1 MRGLYA
7 DVIIDISHEA
17 IDRTFQYAI
26 PDDIAGR
33 IQIGSQVNIP
43 FGKGNNLRK
52 GYVIGISDSTEY
64 DESRIKSIDSLCEDG
79 VAAPGRLLA
88 LAAWIKENYGS
99 TMINAI
105 QTVMPVKKTV
115 KSVVVRYIVL
125 SCEDV
130 DTWEYRY
137 MKKNAR
143 AKLRLLRELMVRH
156 ELTMTEATGT
166 LNVSYQAVKAM
177 EDEGVVRIVEDSRYR
192 DVVSDAVRQQAFEAP
207 DIELNSDQQRIVDD
221 FVSDAD
227 QGIHRT
233 YLLHGVTGSGKTEV
247 YVRCIREVVRA
258 GRQAI
263 VLIPEIALTYQT
275 LTYFSRYFGDR
286 VTMVNSKLSSGEKYD
301 QFERA
306 RKGDVDVVIGPRSAL
321 FTPFEKLGLI
331 IIDEEHESS
340 YKSDSPPKYH
350 ARETAIERA
359 RLEGASVI
367 LGSATP
373 SVESYKRA
381 LAGPWTAVLRAEP
394 WQRQA

>member
-115 KSVVVRYIVL
+115 KSVVVRYVVL

-156 ELTMTEATGT
+156 ELPMTEATGT
-166 LNVSYQAVKAM
+166 LNVSHQAVKAM

-207 DIELNSDQQRIVDD
+207 DIELNSDQQRIVDE

-233 YLLHGVTGSGKTEV
+233 YLLHGVTGSG
-247 YVRCIREVVRA
+247 
-258 GRQAI
+258 
-263 VLIPEIALTYQT
+263 
-275 LTYFSRYFGDR
+275 
-286 VTMVNSKLSSGEKYD
+286 
-301 QFERA
+301 
-306 RKGDVDVVIGPRSAL
+306 
-321 FTPFEKLGLI
+321 
-331 IIDEEHESS
+331 
-340 YKSDSPPKYH
+340 
-350 ARETAIERA
+350 
-359 RLEGASVI
+359 
-367 LGSATP
+367 
-373 SVESYKRA
+373 
-381 LAGPWTAVLRAEP
+381 
-394 WQRQA
+394 

>member
-192 DVVSDAVRQQAFEAP
+192 DVVSDAVRQQEFEAP

-275 LTYFSRYFGDR
+275 LTYFSRYFGD
-286 VTMVNSKLSSGEKYD
+286 LS
-301 QFERA
+301 
-306 RKGDVDVVIGPRSAL
+306 
-321 FTPFEKLGLI
+321 LI
-331 IIDEEHESS
+331 HI
-340 YKSDSPPKYH
+340 
-350 ARETAIERA
+350 
-359 RLEGASVI
+359 
-367 LGSATP
+367 
-373 SVESYKRA
+373 
-381 LAGPWTAVLRAEP
+381 
-394 WQRQA
+394 